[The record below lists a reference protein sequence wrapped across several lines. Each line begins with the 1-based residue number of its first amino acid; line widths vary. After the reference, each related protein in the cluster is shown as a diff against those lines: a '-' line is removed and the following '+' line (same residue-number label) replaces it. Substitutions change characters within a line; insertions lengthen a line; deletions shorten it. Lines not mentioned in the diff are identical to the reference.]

1 MARKLYENP
10 DYELAVSA
18 AALYRNWSSNLAL
31 NVPGDTINVDLPSV
45 VSAYLA
51 LDKAWGSA
59 GDADWRWTTTVGLIY
74 DHYTSSSQTFQSG
87 APFAVPPGFPVSSTG
102 VIASEDFFKP
112 FIGVKATNGEWSVL
126 GEYKPRLQWGNF
138 NYATEVWSL
147 AVRKELTVNWAAT
160 AGVTNFNLP
169 YTDSDPGFFLDVS
182 YKFGK

>member
-1 MARKLYENP
+1 M
-10 DYELAVSA
+10 
-18 AALYRNWSSNLAL
+18 
-31 NVPGDTINVDLPSV
+31 PGDTINVDLPSV

-87 APFAVPPGFPVSSTG
+87 APFVVPPGFPVSSTG

-126 GEYKPRLQWGNF
+126 GEYKPRLRWGNLLQNGSAMGIF
-138 NYATEVWSL
+138 PTELIPSAPFRLRIISWVGILCVGICESLPWRATNSQSPNPV
-147 AVRKELTVNWAAT
+147 
-160 AGVTNFNLP
+160 
-169 YTDSDPGFFLDVS
+169 
-182 YKFGK
+182 